1 MTALVAAGF
10 QDGTTGTRAHA
21 RTKTVCFRPFSL
33 IRLVRTLHKILFSNI
48 ALRGTPWGSLARYW
62 EQSYLTRRW
71 PPAGP
76 FKWVYGDSPA
86 DTTRASLS
94 EQPVDN
100 VKFYLWRKLVQGGEE
115 IWTALRDSLRG
126 NASEAVWAA
135 GLNTLRLVDYHDNQ
149 IVIGAPNQ
157 IQLLRV
163 QQRYLPFITEQAQL
177 LVGHEVHVSLTVSD
191 SDDNNT
197 SLTASAEEP
206 EAATPVATF
215 APSVDRP
222 ARLDPRMTFDSFV
235 PGSSNRLAFA
245 AAQSVAETPGR
256 AYNPLMIYGNSGL
269 GKTHLLHAIGN
280 YVQENYPGRK
290 VLYVSTETFLND
302 FIRAIQTR
310 TQLALHER
318 YRENDVLLIDD
329 IQFMETRGETFH
341 EEIFHTYNALHGEGK
356 QIVLTSDRSP
366 RDLAGLQERFRSRL
380 LQGLVT
386 EIDQPDLETRIAI
399 LRSKSEREGIA
410 LPNDVAEWIAHR
422 VRDNIRELEGSIT
435 MLRAFANLRQEPIS
449 LELAKAHLTN
459 LGQEQV
465 VLKPETILSVV
476 ADFYGLSVE
485 DVRGSKRLR
494 PLVHARHIA
503 MYLIRDMLNNYSYP
517 MIARIFDGRNH
528 TTVISGVEKIKEQI
542 TVNPEVLA
550 QVNQLKRRLQGEN
563 RD

>member
-1 MTALVAAGF
+1 VST
-10 QDGTTGTRAHA
+10 
-21 RTKTVCFRPFSL
+21 S
-33 IRLVRTLHKILFSNI
+33 
-48 ALRGTPWGSLARYW
+48 
-62 EQSYLTRRW
+62 
-71 PPAGP
+71 
-76 FKWVYGDSPA
+76 
-86 DTTRASLS
+86 
-94 EQPVDN
+94 
-100 VKFYLWRKLVQGGEE
+100 EE
-115 IWTALRDSLRG
+115 IWAEVRDSLQG
-126 NASEAVWAA
+126 NASASVWAA

-149 IVIGAPNQ
+149 LVIGAPNQ
-157 IQLLRV
+157 IQLKRV
-163 QQRYLPFITEQAQL
+163 QDRYLPFITEQARHVL
-177 LVGHEVHVSLTVSD
+177 GDNVRVSLTLSDTEVSAV
-191 SDDNNT
+191 SSVGDDDT
-197 SLTASAEEP
+197 DAPTP
-206 EAATPVATF
+206 AAPF
-215 APSVDRP
+215 AASVDRP

-399 LRSKSEREGIA
+399 LRSKSEREGIE

-422 VRDNIRELEGSIT
+422 VRDNIRELEGSVT
-435 MLRAFANLRQEPIS
+435 MLRAFANLRQEPIT
-449 LELAKAHLTN
+449 LDLAKAHLTN
-459 LGQEQV
+459 LGHEQV
-465 VLKPETILSVV
+465 VLKPETILAAV
-476 ADFYGLSVE
+476 AEFYGLTVD
-485 DVRGSKRLR
+485 DVRGAKRLR
-494 PLVHARHIA
+494 PLVRARHIA
-503 MYLIRDMLNNYSYP
+503 MYLIRDLLDNYSYP

-542 TVNPEVLA
+542 ATNAELLA
-550 QVNQLKRRLQGEN
+550 QINQLKRRLLGEGHE
-563 RD
+563 

>member
-1 MTALVAAGF
+1 MVTLPTDKAA
-10 QDGTTGTRAHA
+10 
-21 RTKTVCFRPFSL
+21 VCPDDL
-33 IRLVRTLHKILFSNI
+33 
-48 ALRGTPWGSLARYW
+48 
-62 EQSYLTRRW
+62 
-71 PPAGP
+71 
-76 FKWVYGDSPA
+76 
-86 DTTRASLS
+86 
-94 EQPVDN
+94 PVDK
-100 VKFYLWRKLVQGGEE
+100 VKFYLWRKTVQAGEE
-115 IWTALRDSLRG
+115 IWSALRDSLRG

-149 IVIGAPNQ
+149 IVISAPNQ

-163 QQRYLPFITEQAQL
+163 QQRYLPFITEQAKL
-177 LVGHEVHVSLTVSD
+177 LVGHEVQVSLTLSD
-191 SDDNNT
+191 ATKGGGLVD
-197 SLTASAEEP
+197 EP
-206 EAATPVATF
+206 ADEVEAATTSFV
-215 APSVDRP
+215 PSVDRP

-399 LRSKSEREGIA
+399 LRSKAEREGIA

-449 LELAKAHLTN
+449 LELAKTHLTN

-465 VLKPETILSVV
+465 ILKPETILSVV

-503 MYLIRDMLNNYSYP
+503 MYLIRDLLNNYSYP

-542 TVNPEVLA
+542 TLNPEVLA

>member
-1 MTALVAAGF
+1 
-10 QDGTTGTRAHA
+10 
-21 RTKTVCFRPFSL
+21 
-33 IRLVRTLHKILFSNI
+33 
-48 ALRGTPWGSLARYW
+48 
-62 EQSYLTRRW
+62 
-71 PPAGP
+71 
-76 FKWVYGDSPA
+76 
-86 DTTRASLS
+86 
-94 EQPVDN
+94 VDK
-100 VKFYLWRKLVQGGEE
+100 VGKDLWRKIVQNGEE
-115 IWTALRDSLRG
+115 IWSALRDSMRG
-126 NASEAVWAA
+126 NASEAVWSA
-135 GLNTLRLVDYHDNQ
+135 GLSTLRLVDYHDDQ
-149 IVIGAPNQ
+149 LVIGAPNQ
-157 IQLLRV
+157 IQLQRV
-163 QQRYLPFITEQAQL
+163 QQRYLPFITEQAQQ
-177 LVGHEVHVSLTVSD
+177 LVGSQVHVSLTLSEPRPPVPQEVSED
-191 SDDNNT
+191 VVPGAGT
-197 SLTASAEEP
+197 
-206 EAATPVATF
+206 VVF

-280 YVQENYPGRK
+280 YVHENYPGRR

-399 LRSKSEREGIA
+399 LRSKAEIEGID
-410 LPNDVAEWIAHR
+410 LPGDVAEWIAQR

-449 LELAKAHLTN
+449 LELAKNHLTN
-459 LGQEQV
+459 LGQEQII
-465 VLKPETILSVV
+465 LKPETILSVV
-476 ADFYGLSVE
+476 SEFYGLSVE
-485 DVRGSKRLR
+485 DVRGAKRLR
-494 PLVHARHIA
+494 PLVHARHVA
-503 MYLIRDMLNNYSYP
+503 MYLIRDLLNNYSYP

-528 TTVISGVEKIKEQI
+528 TTVISAVEKIKEQL
-542 TVNPEVLA
+542 TVNPEMLA
-550 QVNQLKRRLQGEN
+550 QINQLKRRLQGEN
-563 RD
+563 NRE

>member
-1 MTALVAAGF
+1 VS
-10 QDGTTGTRAHA
+10 R
-21 RTKTVCFRPFSL
+21 
-33 IRLVRTLHKILFSNI
+33 
-48 ALRGTPWGSLARYW
+48 
-62 EQSYLTRRW
+62 
-71 PPAGP
+71 
-76 FKWVYGDSPA
+76 
-86 DTTRASLS
+86 S
-94 EQPVDN
+94 EDMWIEV
-100 VKFYLWRKLVQGGEE
+100 
-115 IWTALRDSLRG
+115 RDSLRG
-126 NASEAVWAA
+126 NASEAVWSA
-135 GLNTLRLVDYHDNQ
+135 GLNTLRLVDYHDDQ
-149 IVIGAPNQ
+149 LVIGAPNQ
-157 IQLLRV
+157 IQLKRV
-163 QQRYLPFITEQAQL
+163 QDRYLPFITEQARHVL
-177 LVGHEVHVSLTVSD
+177 GENVRVSLTLSD
-191 SDDNNT
+191 TDVNAAGT
-197 SLTASAEEP
+197 PP
-206 EAATPVATF
+206 EADVDVDPVPASVPF
-215 APSVDRP
+215 AASVDRP

-399 LRSKSEREGIA
+399 LRSKSEREGIE
-410 LPNDVAEWIAHR
+410 LPNDVAEWIAQR
-422 VRDNIRELEGSIT
+422 VRDNIRELEGSVT

-449 LELAKAHLTN
+449 LDLAKAHLTN
-459 LGQEQV
+459 LGHEQV
-465 VLKPETILSVV
+465 ILKPETILSVV
-476 ADFYGLSVE
+476 ADFYGLTVE
-485 DVRGSKRLR
+485 DVRGAKRLR
-494 PLVHARHIA
+494 PLVRARHIA
-503 MYLIRDMLNNYSYP
+503 MYLIRDLLDNYSYP

-528 TTVISGVEKIKEQI
+528 TTVISGVEKIREQI
-542 TVNPEVLA
+542 ALNGELLA
-550 QVNQLKRRLQGEN
+550 QINQLKRRLLGDGHE
-563 RD
+563 

>member
-1 MTALVAAGF
+1 ME
-10 QDGTTGTRAHA
+10 
-21 RTKTVCFRPFSL
+21 S
-33 IRLVRTLHKILFSNI
+33 
-48 ALRGTPWGSLARYW
+48 
-62 EQSYLTRRW
+62 
-71 PPAGP
+71 
-76 FKWVYGDSPA
+76 
-86 DTTRASLS
+86 
-94 EQPVDN
+94 
-100 VKFYLWRKLVQGGEE
+100 GEE
-115 IWTALRDSLRG
+115 IWLALRDSLRG
-126 NASEAVWAA
+126 NASEAVWSA

-149 IVIGAPNQ
+149 LVIGAPNQ
-157 IQLLRV
+157 IQLLRI
-163 QQRYLPFITEQAQL
+163 QQRFLPFITEQAQQ
-177 LVGHEVHVSLTVSD
+177 LVGSQVTVSLTVSEPMGA
-191 SDDNNT
+191 
-197 SLTASAEEP
+197 ASTEERP
-206 EAATPVATF
+206 SEATDATPAPTIF
-215 APSVDRP
+215 LPSVDRP

-280 YVQENYPGRK
+280 YVQENYPGRR

-310 TQLALHER
+310 TQLALHDR

-399 LRSKSEREGIA
+399 LRSKAELEGID
-410 LPNDVAEWIAHR
+410 LPDDVAEWIAHR

-449 LELAKAHLTN
+449 LELARNHLTN
-459 LGQEQV
+459 LGQEQII
-465 VLKPETILSVV
+465 LKPETILSVV
-476 ADFYGLSVE
+476 SDFYGLSVE

-494 PLVHARHIA
+494 PLVHARHVA
-503 MYLIRDMLNNYSYP
+503 MYLIRDLLDNYSYP

-528 TTVISGVEKIKEQI
+528 TTVISGVEKIREQLAI
-542 TVNPEVLA
+542 NAELLA
-550 QVNQLKRRLQGEN
+550 QINQLKRRLQGDV

>member
-1 MTALVAAGF
+1 M
-10 QDGTTGTRAHA
+10 
-21 RTKTVCFRPFSL
+21 
-33 IRLVRTLHKILFSNI
+33 
-48 ALRGTPWGSLARYW
+48 
-62 EQSYLTRRW
+62 QS
-71 PPAGP
+71 
-76 FKWVYGDSPA
+76 S
-86 DTTRASLS
+86 
-94 EQPVDN
+94 
-100 VKFYLWRKLVQGGEE
+100 EE
-115 IWTALRDSLRG
+115 IWSALRDSLRG
-126 NASEAVWAA
+126 NASESVWSA
-135 GLNTLRLVDYHDNQ
+135 GLSTLRLVDYHDNQ
-149 IVIGAPNQ
+149 LVIGAPNQ
-157 IQLLRV
+157 IQLQRV
-163 QQRYLPFITEQAQL
+163 QQRYLPFITEQAQEL
-177 LVGHEVHVSLTVSD
+177 MGKQVRVSLTL
-191 SDDNNT
+191 SDDAVT
-197 SLTASAEEP
+197 TASEVVDEP
-206 EAATPVATF
+206 VNEPDTVSF
-215 APSVDRP
+215 VSSVDRP

-366 RDLAGLQERFRSRL
+366 RDLAGLQDRFRSRL

-399 LRSKSEREGIA
+399 LRSKAEREGIN
-410 LPNDVAEWIAHR
+410 LPSDVAEWIAQR

-465 VLKPETILSVV
+465 ILKPETILAVV
-476 ADFYGLSVE
+476 SEFYGLSVE
-485 DVRGSKRLR
+485 DVRGAKRLR
-494 PLVHARHIA
+494 PLVHARHVA
-503 MYLIRDMLNNYSYP
+503 MYLIRDLLTNYSYP

-528 TTVISGVEKIKEQI
+528 TTVISGVEKIREQI
-542 TVNPEVLA
+542 ALNAETLS
-550 QVNQLKRRLQGEN
+550 QINQLKRRLQGEN
-563 RD
+563 RE

>member
-1 MTALVAAGF
+1 
-10 QDGTTGTRAHA
+10 
-21 RTKTVCFRPFSL
+21 
-33 IRLVRTLHKILFSNI
+33 
-48 ALRGTPWGSLARYW
+48 
-62 EQSYLTRRW
+62 
-71 PPAGP
+71 
-76 FKWVYGDSPA
+76 
-86 DTTRASLS
+86 
-94 EQPVDN
+94 
-100 VKFYLWRKLVQGGEE
+100 
-115 IWTALRDSLRG
+115 
-126 NASEAVWAA
+126 
-135 GLNTLRLVDYHDNQ
+135 
-149 IVIGAPNQ
+149 
-157 IQLLRV
+157 
-163 QQRYLPFITEQAQL
+163 
-177 LVGHEVHVSLTVSD
+177 
-191 SDDNNT
+191 
-197 SLTASAEEP
+197 
-206 EAATPVATF
+206 
-215 APSVDRP
+215 
-222 ARLDPRMTFDSFV
+222 MTFDSFV

-310 TQLALHER
+310 TQLALHDR

-399 LRSKSEREGIA
+399 LRSKAEREGIE
-410 LPNDVAEWIAHR
+410 LPGDVAEWIAQR

-449 LELAKAHLTN
+449 LELAKNHLTN
-459 LGQEQV
+459 LGQEQII
-465 VLKPETILSVV
+465 LKPETILAVV
-476 ADFYGLSVE
+476 SDFYGLSVE

-494 PLVHARHIA
+494 PLVHARHVA
-503 MYLIRDMLNNYSYP
+503 MYLIRDLLDNYSYP

-528 TTVISGVEKIKEQI
+528 TTVISGVEKIKDQLA
-542 TVNPEVLA
+542 VNSELLA
-550 QVNQLKRRLQGEN
+550 QINQLKRRLQGDGRE
-563 RD
+563 

>member
-1 MTALVAAGF
+1 M
-10 QDGTTGTRAHA
+10 
-21 RTKTVCFRPFSL
+21 
-33 IRLVRTLHKILFSNI
+33 
-48 ALRGTPWGSLARYW
+48 
-62 EQSYLTRRW
+62 QS
-71 PPAGP
+71 
-76 FKWVYGDSPA
+76 S
-86 DTTRASLS
+86 
-94 EQPVDN
+94 
-100 VKFYLWRKLVQGGEE
+100 EE
-115 IWTALRDSLRG
+115 IWSALRDSLRG
-126 NASEAVWAA
+126 NASESVWSA
-135 GLNTLRLVDYHDNQ
+135 GLSTLRLVDYHDDQ
-149 IVIGAPNQ
+149 LIIGAPNQ
-157 IQLLRV
+157 IQLQRV
-163 QQRYLPFITEQAQL
+163 QQRYLPFITEQAKQL
-177 LVGHEVHVSLTVSD
+177 MGSNVQVSLTLSDATVTTVSEIV
-191 SDDNNT
+191 
-197 SLTASAEEP
+197 EEP
-206 EAATPVATF
+206 ALEIDAVSFVA
-215 APSVDRP
+215 SVDRP

-341 EEIFHTYNALHGEGK
+341 EEIFHTYNALHGDGK

-366 RDLAGLQERFRSRL
+366 RDLAGLQDRFRSRL

-399 LRSKSEREGIA
+399 LRSKAEREGID
-410 LPNDVAEWIAHR
+410 LPSDVAEWIAHR

-465 VLKPETILSVV
+465 ILKPETILAVV
-476 ADFYGLSVE
+476 SEFYGLSVE
-485 DVRGSKRLR
+485 DVRGAKRLR
-494 PLVHARHIA
+494 PLVHARHVA
-503 MYLIRDMLNNYSYP
+503 MYLIRDLLTNYSYP

-528 TTVISGVEKIKEQI
+528 TTVISGVEKIREQI
-542 TVNPEVLA
+542 ALNAETLS
-550 QVNQLKRRLQGEN
+550 QINQLKRRLQGEN
-563 RD
+563 RE

>member
-1 MTALVAAGF
+1 M
-10 QDGTTGTRAHA
+10 
-21 RTKTVCFRPFSL
+21 
-33 IRLVRTLHKILFSNI
+33 
-48 ALRGTPWGSLARYW
+48 
-62 EQSYLTRRW
+62 QS
-71 PPAGP
+71 
-76 FKWVYGDSPA
+76 
-86 DTTRASLS
+86 
-94 EQPVDN
+94 
-100 VKFYLWRKLVQGGEE
+100 GEE
-115 IWTALRDSLRG
+115 IWLALRDSLRG
-126 NASEAVWAA
+126 NASESVWSA
-135 GLNTLRLVDYHDNQ
+135 GLSTLRLVDYHDNQ
-149 IVIGAPNQ
+149 LVIGAPNQ
-157 IQLLRV
+157 IQLQRV
-163 QQRYLPFITEQAQL
+163 QQRYLPFITEQARELIGPQ
-177 LVGHEVHVSLTVSD
+177 VEVSLTLSD
-191 SDDNNT
+191 T
-197 SLTASAEEP
+197 KVTTVQEVVEEP
-206 EAATPVATF
+206 ISEPDSISFV
-215 APSVDRP
+215 PSVDRP

-341 EEIFHTYNALHGEGK
+341 EEIFHTYNALHGDGK

-366 RDLAGLQERFRSRL
+366 RDLAGLQDRFRSRL

-399 LRSKSEREGIA
+399 LRSKAEREGID
-410 LPNDVAEWIAHR
+410 LPSDVAEWIAHR

-465 VLKPETILSVV
+465 ILKPETILAVV
-476 ADFYGLSVE
+476 SEFYGLSVE
-485 DVRGSKRLR
+485 DVRGAKRLR
-494 PLVHARHIA
+494 PLVHARHVA
-503 MYLIRDMLNNYSYP
+503 MYLIRDLLTNYSYP

-528 TTVISGVEKIKEQI
+528 TTVISGVEKIREQI
-542 TVNPEVLA
+542 ALNAETLS
-550 QVNQLKRRLQGEN
+550 QINQLKRRLQGEN
-563 RD
+563 RE

>member
-1 MTALVAAGF
+1 
-10 QDGTTGTRAHA
+10 
-21 RTKTVCFRPFSL
+21 
-33 IRLVRTLHKILFSNI
+33 
-48 ALRGTPWGSLARYW
+48 
-62 EQSYLTRRW
+62 
-71 PPAGP
+71 
-76 FKWVYGDSPA
+76 
-86 DTTRASLS
+86 
-94 EQPVDN
+94 VDN
-100 VKFYLWRKLVQGGEE
+100 VKFDLWRKTVQAGEE
-115 IWTALRDSLRG
+115 IWSALRDSLRG

-149 IVIGAPNQ
+149 IVISAPNQ

-163 QQRYLPFITEQAQL
+163 QQRYLPFITEQAKL
-177 LVGHEVHVSLTVSD
+177 LVGHEVQVSLTLSD
-191 SDDNNT
+191 ATKGGGLVD
-197 SLTASAEEP
+197 EP
-206 EAATPVATF
+206 ADEVEAATTSFV
-215 APSVDRP
+215 PSVDRP

-318 YRENDVLLIDD
+318 YRENDVLLID
-329 IQFMETRGETFH
+329 
-341 EEIFHTYNALHGEGK
+341 EIFHTYNALHGEGK

-399 LRSKSEREGIA
+399 LRSKAEREGIA

-449 LELAKAHLTN
+449 LELAKTHLTN

-465 VLKPETILSVV
+465 ILKPETILSVV

-503 MYLIRDMLNNYSYP
+503 MYLIRDLLNNYSYP

-542 TVNPEVLA
+542 TLNPEVLA

>member
-1 MTALVAAGF
+1 M
-10 QDGTTGTRAHA
+10 
-21 RTKTVCFRPFSL
+21 
-33 IRLVRTLHKILFSNI
+33 
-48 ALRGTPWGSLARYW
+48 
-62 EQSYLTRRW
+62 QS
-71 PPAGP
+71 
-76 FKWVYGDSPA
+76 
-86 DTTRASLS
+86 
-94 EQPVDN
+94 
-100 VKFYLWRKLVQGGEE
+100 GEE
-115 IWTALRDSLRG
+115 IWSALQDSLRG

-149 IVIGAPNQ
+149 LVIGAPNQ
-157 IQLLRV
+157 IQLLRI
-163 QQRYLPFITEQAQL
+163 QQRFLPFITEQAQQ
-177 LVGHEVHVSLTVSD
+177 LVGAEVMVSLTVSQPSENPD
-191 SDDNNT
+191 RPALDEVS
-197 SLTASAEEP
+197 E
-206 EAATPVATF
+206 TPVPVANF
-215 APSVDRP
+215 SPSVDRP

-310 TQLALHER
+310 TQLALHDR

-366 RDLAGLQERFRSRL
+366 RDLAGLQDRFRSRL

-399 LRSKSEREGIA
+399 LRSKAEREGIE
-410 LPNDVAEWIAHR
+410 LPGDVAEWIAQR

-449 LELAKAHLTN
+449 LELAKNHLTN
-459 LGQEQV
+459 LGQEQII
-465 VLKPETILSVV
+465 LKPETILAVV
-476 ADFYGLSVE
+476 SDFYGLSVE

-494 PLVHARHIA
+494 PLVHARHVA
-503 MYLIRDMLNNYSYP
+503 MYLIRDLLDNYSYP

-528 TTVISGVEKIKEQI
+528 TTVISGVEKIKDQLA
-542 TVNPEVLA
+542 VNSELLA
-550 QVNQLKRRLQGEN
+550 QINQLKRRLQGDGRE
-563 RD
+563 

>member
-1 MTALVAAGF
+1 M
-10 QDGTTGTRAHA
+10 
-21 RTKTVCFRPFSL
+21 
-33 IRLVRTLHKILFSNI
+33 
-48 ALRGTPWGSLARYW
+48 
-62 EQSYLTRRW
+62 QS
-71 PPAGP
+71 
-76 FKWVYGDSPA
+76 
-86 DTTRASLS
+86 
-94 EQPVDN
+94 
-100 VKFYLWRKLVQGGEE
+100 GEE
-115 IWTALRDSLRG
+115 IWSALQDSLRG
-126 NASEAVWAA
+126 NASESVWSA
-135 GLNTLRLVDYHDNQ
+135 GLSTLRLVDYHDNQ
-149 IVIGAPNQ
+149 LVIGAPNQ
-157 IQLLRV
+157 IQLQRV
-163 QQRYLPFITEQAQL
+163 QQRYLPFITEQARQL
-177 LVGHEVHVSLTVSD
+177 IGAQVQVSLTLSD
-191 SDDNNT
+191 ETVRPTNHVGDERVTEFDAT
-197 SLTASAEEP
+197 SF
-206 EAATPVATF
+206 V
-215 APSVDRP
+215 PSVDRP

-341 EEIFHTYNALHGEGK
+341 EEIFHTYNALHGDGK

-366 RDLAGLQERFRSRL
+366 RDLAGLQDRFRSRL

-399 LRSKSEREGIA
+399 LRSKAEREGID
-410 LPNDVAEWIAHR
+410 LPSDVAEWIAQR

-465 VLKPETILSVV
+465 ILKPETILAVV
-476 ADFYGLSVE
+476 SEFYGLSVE
-485 DVRGSKRLR
+485 DVRGAKRLR
-494 PLVHARHIA
+494 PLVHARHVA
-503 MYLIRDMLNNYSYP
+503 MYLIRDLLTNYSYP

-528 TTVISGVEKIKEQI
+528 TTVISGVEKIREQI
-542 TVNPEVLA
+542 ALNAETLS
-550 QVNQLKRRLQGEN
+550 QINQLKRRLQGET
-563 RD
+563 RE

>member
-1 MTALVAAGF
+1 MANGDDVW
-10 QDGTTGTRAHA
+10 
-21 RTKTVCFRPFSL
+21 S
-33 IRLVRTLHKILFSNI
+33 
-48 ALRGTPWGSLARYW
+48 ALR
-62 EQSYLTRRW
+62 E
-71 PPAGP
+71 
-76 FKWVYGDSPA
+76 
-86 DTTRASLS
+86 
-94 EQPVDN
+94 
-100 VKFYLWRKLVQGGEE
+100 
-115 IWTALRDSLRG
+115 SLRG

-135 GLNTLRLVDYHDNQ
+135 GLNTLCLVDYHDNEL
-149 IVIGAPNQ
+149 VIGAPNQ
-157 IQLLRV
+157 IQLQRV
-163 QQRYLPFITEQAQL
+163 QQRYLPLIIEQARQI
-177 LVGHEVHVSLTVSD
+177 VGEDVRVSLTISD
-191 SDDNNT
+191 QPVTNVVTVAAPESIT
-197 SLTASAEEP
+197 VASPSAS
-206 EAATPVATF
+206 F

-280 YVQENYPGRK
+280 YVHENYPGRK

-366 RDLAGLQERFRSRL
+366 RDLAGIQERFRSRL

-399 LRSKSEREGIA
+399 LHSKAEGEGVE
-410 LPNDVAEWIAHR
+410 LPRDVAEWVAHR
-422 VRDNIRELEGSIT
+422 VRDNIRELEGSVT
-435 MLRAFANLRQEPIS
+435 MLRAFANLRQEPIT
-449 LELAKAHLTN
+449 LDLAKSHLTN
-459 LGQEQV
+459 LGHEQV
-465 VLKPETILSVV
+465 TLKPETILDAVS
-476 ADFYGLSVE
+476 DYYGLSVA
-485 DVRGSKRLR
+485 DIRGSKRLR
-494 PLVHARHIA
+494 PLVHARHVA
-503 MYLIRDMLNNYSYP
+503 MYLIRELLNNYSYP

-528 TTVISGVEKIKEQI
+528 TTVISGVEKIKEQLPL
-542 TVNPEVLA
+542 NGDLLA
-550 QVNQLKRRLQGEN
+550 EINHLKRRLQGEGFE
-563 RD
+563 

>member
-1 MTALVAAGF
+1 M
-10 QDGTTGTRAHA
+10 
-21 RTKTVCFRPFSL
+21 
-33 IRLVRTLHKILFSNI
+33 
-48 ALRGTPWGSLARYW
+48 
-62 EQSYLTRRW
+62 
-71 PPAGP
+71 
-76 FKWVYGDSPA
+76 
-86 DTTRASLS
+86 TRASLS

-135 GLNTLRLVDYHDNQ
+135 GLNTLRLVDYHDDQ

-177 LVGHEVHVSLTVSD
+177 LVGHDVHVSLTVTDS
-191 SDDNNT
+191 SDDN
-197 SLTASAEEP
+197 SALGGGGVDEP
-206 EAATPVATF
+206 EVSVVAPTF
-215 APSVDRP
+215 AASVDRP

-459 LGQEQV
+459 LGSRTGRPQARDH
-465 VLKPETILSVV
+465 T
-476 ADFYGLSVE
+476 FGRRGLLWSLGRRRTRVE
-485 DVRGSKRLR
+485 ASSTVGARSSHRDVSH
-494 PLVHARHIA
+494 P
-503 MYLIRDMLNNYSYP
+503 
-517 MIARIFDGRNH
+517 
-528 TTVISGVEKIKEQI
+528 
-542 TVNPEVLA
+542 
-550 QVNQLKRRLQGEN
+550 
-563 RD
+563 

>member
-1 MTALVAAGF
+1 VLLPEV
-10 QDGTTGTRAHA
+10 TTTICRQ
-21 RTKTVCFRPFSL
+21 VWL
-33 IRLVRTLHKILFSNI
+33 
-48 ALRGTPWGSLARYW
+48 
-62 EQSYLTRRW
+62 
-71 PPAGP
+71 
-76 FKWVYGDSPA
+76 
-86 DTTRASLS
+86 
-94 EQPVDN
+94 VDN
-100 VKFYLWRKLVQGGEE
+100 VSVDLWRTIVPSGEE
-115 IWTALRDSLRG
+115 IWSALRDSLRG
-126 NASEAVWAA
+126 NASDAVWSA
-135 GLNTLRLVDYHDNQ
+135 GLNTLRLVDYHDDQ
-149 IVIGAPNQ
+149 LVIGAPNQ

-163 QQRYLPFITEQAQL
+163 QQRYLPFITEQAQQ
-177 LVGHEVHVSLTVSD
+177 LVGSEVHVSLTLSD
-191 SDDNNT
+191 ATVKSPIDDDESVAVEPPPVV
-197 SLTASAEEP
+197 SLTASI
-206 EAATPVATF
+206 
-215 APSVDRP
+215 DRP

-399 LRSKSEREGIA
+399 LRSKSEGEGIE
-410 LPNDVAEWIAHR
+410 LPDDVAEWIAHR

-449 LELAKAHLTN
+449 LELARTHLTN

-465 VLKPETILSVV
+465 ILKPETILSVV
-476 ADFYGLSVE
+476 SEFYGLSVE
-485 DVRGSKRLR
+485 DVRGAKRLR
-494 PLVHARHIA
+494 PLVRARHVA
-503 MYLIRDMLNNYSYP
+503 MYLIRDLLDNYSYP
-517 MIARIFDGRNH
+517 MIARIFDDRNH

-542 TVNPEVLA
+542 AVNGEMLA
-550 QVNQLKRRLQGEN
+550 QINQLKRRLQGEN
-563 RD
+563 HD

>member
-1 MTALVAAGF
+1 M
-10 QDGTTGTRAHA
+10 
-21 RTKTVCFRPFSL
+21 RT
-33 IRLVRTLHKILFSNI
+33 
-48 ALRGTPWGSLARYW
+48 
-62 EQSYLTRRW
+62 
-71 PPAGP
+71 
-76 FKWVYGDSPA
+76 
-86 DTTRASLS
+86 
-94 EQPVDN
+94 
-100 VKFYLWRKLVQGGEE
+100 GEE
-115 IWTALRDSLRG
+115 RWAQLRDSLRS
-126 NASEAVWAA
+126 NASDAVWQA
-135 GLNTLRLVDYHDNQ
+135 GLNKLSLVDYRENEF
-149 IVIGAPNQ
+149 VIGAPNQ

-163 QQRYLPFITEQAQL
+163 QQRYLPFITEEAQRIN
-177 LVGHEVHVSLTVSD
+177 GPATQVSLVISD
-191 SDDNNT
+191 VDTDH
-197 SLTASAEEP
+197 LQEVREEAPAP
-206 EAATPVATF
+206 EPVATLSF
-215 APSVDRP
+215 SPSVDRP

-256 AYNPLMIYGNSGL
+256 TYNPLMIYGSSGL

-318 YRENDVLLIDD
+318 YREVDVLLIDD

-366 RDLAGLQERFRSRL
+366 RDLAGLQDRFRSRL

-399 LRSKSEREGIA
+399 LRSKAEGEGIE
-410 LPNDVAEWIAHR
+410 LPNEVAEWIAQR

-449 LELAKAHLTN
+449 LELAKNHLTN
-459 LGQEQV
+459 LGAEQII
-465 VLKPETILSVV
+465 LKPETILSAV
-476 ADFYGLSVE
+476 ADFYGLGVE
-485 DVRGSKRLR
+485 DIRGSKRLR
-494 PLVHARHIA
+494 PLVHARHVA
-503 MYLIRDMLNNYSYP
+503 MYLIRDLLNNYSYP

-528 TTVISGVEKIKEQI
+528 TTVISGVEKIKEQLALN
-542 TVNPEVLA
+542 TEVLA
-550 QVNQLKRRLQGEN
+550 EVNQLKRRLQGED
-563 RD
+563 R

>member
-1 MTALVAAGF
+1 M
-10 QDGTTGTRAHA
+10 
-21 RTKTVCFRPFSL
+21 
-33 IRLVRTLHKILFSNI
+33 
-48 ALRGTPWGSLARYW
+48 
-62 EQSYLTRRW
+62 
-71 PPAGP
+71 
-76 FKWVYGDSPA
+76 
-86 DTTRASLS
+86 
-94 EQPVDN
+94 DN
-100 VKFYLWRKLVQGGEE
+100 VGSGLWGKIVQSGEE

-126 NASEAVWAA
+126 NASDAVWAA

-149 IVIGAPNQ
+149 LVIGAPNQ
-157 IQLLRV
+157 IQLLRI
-163 QQRYLPFITEQAQL
+163 QQRFLPFITEQAQQ
-177 LVGHEVHVSLTVSD
+177 LVGSDVTVSLTVSE
-191 SDDNNT
+191 
-197 SLTASAEEP
+197 SANEVGSAVDEP
-206 EAATPVATF
+206 SVSAPVATF

-310 TQLALHER
+310 TQLALHDR

-399 LRSKSEREGIA
+399 LRSKAEREGIE
-410 LPNDVAEWIAHR
+410 LPGDVAEWIAQR

-449 LELAKAHLTN
+449 LELAKNHLTN
-459 LGQEQV
+459 LGQEQII
-465 VLKPETILSVV
+465 LKPETILAVV
-476 ADFYGLSVE
+476 SDFYGLSVE

-494 PLVHARHIA
+494 PLVHARHVA
-503 MYLIRDMLNNYSYP
+503 MYLIRDLLDNYSYP

-528 TTVISGVEKIKEQI
+528 TTVISGVEKIKDQLA
-542 TVNPEVLA
+542 VNSELLA
-550 QVNQLKRRLQGEN
+550 QINQLKRRLQGDGRE
-563 RD
+563 

>member
-1 MTALVAAGF
+1 M
-10 QDGTTGTRAHA
+10 
-21 RTKTVCFRPFSL
+21 
-33 IRLVRTLHKILFSNI
+33 
-48 ALRGTPWGSLARYW
+48 
-62 EQSYLTRRW
+62 QS
-71 PPAGP
+71 
-76 FKWVYGDSPA
+76 
-86 DTTRASLS
+86 
-94 EQPVDN
+94 
-100 VKFYLWRKLVQGGEE
+100 GEE
-115 IWTALRDSLRG
+115 IWSVLRESLRG
-126 NASEAVWAA
+126 NASDAVWSA
-135 GLNTLRLVDYHDNQ
+135 GLNTLRLVDYHDDTL
-149 IVIGAPNQ
+149 VIGAPNQ

-177 LVGHEVHVSLTVSD
+177 LVGPNVQIALTITEQTNDQNPAPTVE
-191 SDDNNT
+191 N
-197 SLTASAEEP
+197 EP
-206 EAATPVATF
+206 LATPEPQFVA
-215 APSVDRP
+215 SVDRP

-399 LRSKSEREGIA
+399 LRSKAEREGID
-410 LPNDVAEWIAHR
+410 LPNDVAEWIANR

-449 LELAKAHLTN
+449 IELAKTHLTN
-459 LGQEQV
+459 LGHEQV
-465 VLKPETILSVV
+465 VLKPETILLVV

-485 DVRGSKRLR
+485 DIRGSKRLR
-494 PLVHARHIA
+494 PLVHARHVA
-503 MYLIRDMLNNYSYP
+503 MYLIRDLLNNYSYP

-528 TTVISGVEKIKEQI
+528 TTVISGVEKVKEQI
-542 TVNPEVLA
+542 THNPDMLA
-550 QVNQLKRRLQGEN
+550 QVNQLKRRLQGDN

>member
-1 MTALVAAGF
+1 
-10 QDGTTGTRAHA
+10 
-21 RTKTVCFRPFSL
+21 
-33 IRLVRTLHKILFSNI
+33 
-48 ALRGTPWGSLARYW
+48 
-62 EQSYLTRRW
+62 
-71 PPAGP
+71 
-76 FKWVYGDSPA
+76 
-86 DTTRASLS
+86 
-94 EQPVDN
+94 
-100 VKFYLWRKLVQGGEE
+100 VQGGEE

-177 LVGHEVHVSLTVSD
+177 LVGHDVQVSLTVTD
-191 SDDNNT
+191 SSEESNALGGGGGTVDEADVNVPA
-197 SLTASAEEP
+197 TAF
-206 EAATPVATF
+206 AT
-215 APSVDRP
+215 SVDRP

-485 DVRGSKRLR
+485 EVRGSKRLR

-550 QVNQLKRRLQGEN
+550 QVNQLKRRLQGES
-563 RD
+563 RE

>member
-1 MTALVAAGF
+1 MGF
-10 QDGTTGTRAHA
+10 RPLTLIWLIGTLHRFLISNTGFTSNYIPQGATRALGNNLIPPRLA
-21 RTKTVCFRPFSL
+21 PERDVLFRCMVTF
-33 IRLVRTLHKILFSNI
+33 
-48 ALRGTPWGSLARYW
+48 
-62 EQSYLTRRW
+62 
-71 PPAGP
+71 PAGKEVEIP
-76 FKWVYGDSPA
+76 TD
-86 DTTRASLS
+86 L
-94 EQPVDN
+94 PVDN
-100 VKFYLWRKLVQGGEE
+100 VEVDLWRKIVQSGED
-115 IWTALRDSLRG
+115 IWSALRDSLQS

-135 GLNTLRLVDYHDNQ
+135 GLSTLRLVDYHDDE

-163 QQRYLPFITEQAQL
+163 QQRYLPFITEQATRL
-177 LVGHEVHVSLTVSD
+177 IGHDVVVSLMVSNEN
-191 SDDNNT
+191 DDR
-197 SLTASAEEP
+197 ASREP
-206 EAATPVATF
+206 EPIIVPEPATSTF
-215 APSVDRP
+215 IASVDRP

-245 AAQSVAETPGR
+245 AAQSVAEIPGR

-386 EIDQPDLETRIAI
+386 EINQPDLETRIAI
-399 LRSKSEREGIA
+399 LRSKSEREGIS

-422 VRDNIRELEGSIT
+422 VRDNIRELEGSVT

-449 LELAKAHLTN
+449 LELAKTHLTN
-459 LGQEQV
+459 LGQDQV
-465 VLKPETILSVV
+465 VLRPETILSVV
-476 ADFYGLSVE
+476 ADFYGLSVD

-494 PLVHARHIA
+494 PLVRARHVA
-503 MYLIRDMLNNYSYP
+503 MYLIRDLLNNYSYP

-528 TTVISGVEKIKEQI
+528 TTVISGVEKIKDQLAS
-542 TVNPEVLA
+542 NPELLA
-550 QVNQLKRRLQGEN
+550 QINQLKRRLQGEN
-563 RD
+563 

>member
-1 MTALVAAGF
+1 M
-10 QDGTTGTRAHA
+10 
-21 RTKTVCFRPFSL
+21 
-33 IRLVRTLHKILFSNI
+33 
-48 ALRGTPWGSLARYW
+48 
-62 EQSYLTRRW
+62 QS
-71 PPAGP
+71 
-76 FKWVYGDSPA
+76 
-86 DTTRASLS
+86 
-94 EQPVDN
+94 
-100 VKFYLWRKLVQGGEE
+100 GEE
-115 IWTALRDSLRG
+115 IWSILRESLRG
-126 NASEAVWAA
+126 STSDAVWSA
-135 GLNTLRLVDYHDNQ
+135 GLNTLRLVDYRENTLT
-149 IVIGAPNQ
+149 IGAPNQ

-177 LVGHEVHVSLTVSD
+177 LVGPEVLVALTIAEQNSDAAGESAVEHEP
-191 SDDNNT
+191 T
-197 SLTASAEEP
+197 SSVEP
-206 EAATPVATF
+206 QF
-215 APSVDRP
+215 SPSVDRP

-280 YVQENYPGRK
+280 YVQANYPGRK

-399 LRSKSEREGIA
+399 LRSKAEREGID
-410 LPNDVAEWIAHR
+410 LPNDVAEWIANR

-449 LELAKAHLTN
+449 LDLAKTHLTN
-459 LGQEQV
+459 LGHEQV
-465 VLKPETILSVV
+465 VLKPETILLVV

-485 DVRGSKRLR
+485 DIRGSKRLR
-494 PLVHARHIA
+494 PLVHARHVA
-503 MYLIRDMLNNYSYP
+503 MYLIRDLLNNYSYP

-528 TTVISGVEKIKEQI
+528 TTVISGVEKVKEQI
-542 TVNPEVLA
+542 THDPDMLA
-550 QVNQLKRRLQGEN
+550 QVNQLKRRLQGDS

>member
-1 MTALVAAGF
+1 MLCASRYPLGVAGAP
-10 QDGTTGTRAHA
+10 QRAMLPHQLNGPGGA
-21 RTKTVCFRPFSL
+21 RQIGVGWLTLPREQTVF
-33 IRLVRTLHKILFSNI
+33 VRKLL
-48 ALRGTPWGSLARYW
+48 
-62 EQSYLTRRW
+62 
-71 PPAGP
+71 
-76 FKWVYGDSPA
+76 
-86 DTTRASLS
+86 
-94 EQPVDN
+94 VDN
-100 VKFYLWRKLVQGGEE
+100 VRCELWGKIVQSGEE

-126 NASEAVWAA
+126 NASDAVWAA
-135 GLNTLRLVDYHDNQ
+135 GLSTLRLVDYHDNVL
-149 IVIGAPNQ
+149 VIGAPNQ

-163 QQRYLPFITEQAQL
+163 QQRYLPFITEQAQK
-177 LVGHEVHVSLTVSD
+177 LVGSPVQISLTV
-191 SDDNNT
+191 T
-197 SLTASAEEP
+197 EASN
-206 EAATPVATF
+206 ATNLKEPVAETVEPPTPLVTY
-215 APSVDRP
+215 ASSVDQP

-235 PGSSNRLAFA
+235 PGPSNRLAFA

-280 YVQENYPGRK
+280 YVQENYRGRK

-310 TQLALHER
+310 TQLSLHER

-366 RDLAGLQERFRSRL
+366 RDLAGLQDRFRSRL

-410 LPNDVAEWIAHR
+410 LPDEVAEWIAQR

-435 MLRAFANLRQEPIS
+435 MLRAFANLRQEPIT

-494 PLVHARHIA
+494 PLVHARHVA
-503 MYLIRDMLNNYSYP
+503 MYLIRDLLNNYSYP

-528 TTVISGVEKIKEQI
+528 TTVISGVEKIKEQL
-542 TVNPEVLA
+542 TSNPEMLS
-550 QVNQLKRRLQGEN
+550 QINQLKRRLQGEN
-563 RD
+563 

>member
-1 MTALVAAGF
+1 MRSSE
-10 QDGTTGTRAHA
+10 DIW
-21 RTKTVCFRPFSL
+21 SE
-33 IRLVRTLHKILFSNI
+33 VR
-48 ALRGTPWGSLARYW
+48 
-62 EQSYLTRRW
+62 E
-71 PPAGP
+71 
-76 FKWVYGDSPA
+76 
-86 DTTRASLS
+86 
-94 EQPVDN
+94 
-100 VKFYLWRKLVQGGEE
+100 
-115 IWTALRDSLRG
+115 SLRG
-126 NASEAVWAA
+126 NASESVWSA
-135 GLNTLRLVDYHDNQ
+135 GLNTLRLVDYHDDQ
-149 IVIGAPNQ
+149 LVIGAPNA
-157 IQLLRV
+157 IQLQRV
-163 QQRYLPFITEQAQL
+163 QQRYLPFITEQARSVL
-177 LVGHEVHVSLTVSD
+177 GENVRVSLTLSD
-191 SDDNNT
+191 ADVT
-197 SLTASAEEP
+197 S
-206 EAATPVATF
+206 
-215 APSVDRP
+215 APSADDDAREAVEPTPSFAAVDRP

-399 LRSKSEREGIA
+399 LRSKSEREGIE
-410 LPNDVAEWIAHR
+410 LPNDVAEWIAQR
-422 VRDNIRELEGSIT
+422 VRDNIRELEGSVT

-459 LGQEQV
+459 LGHDQV

-476 ADFYGLSVE
+476 AEFYGLTVE
-485 DVRGSKRLR
+485 DVRGAKRLR
-494 PLVHARHIA
+494 PLVRARHIA
-503 MYLIRDMLNNYSYP
+503 MYLIRDLLDNYSYP

-528 TTVISGVEKIKEQI
+528 TTVISGVEKIKEQMAS
-542 TVNPEVLA
+542 NGELLA
-550 QVNQLKRRLQGEN
+550 QINQLKRQLLGEGHE
-563 RD
+563 

>member
-1 MTALVAAGF
+1 MQA
-10 QDGTTGTRAHA
+10 
-21 RTKTVCFRPFSL
+21 
-33 IRLVRTLHKILFSNI
+33 
-48 ALRGTPWGSLARYW
+48 
-62 EQSYLTRRW
+62 
-71 PPAGP
+71 
-76 FKWVYGDSPA
+76 
-86 DTTRASLS
+86 
-94 EQPVDN
+94 
-100 VKFYLWRKLVQGGEE
+100 GEE
-115 IWTALRDSLRG
+115 IWSALRDSLRG

-135 GLNTLRLVDYHDNQ
+135 GLNTLRLVDYHDDQ

-163 QQRYLPFITEQAQL
+163 QQRYLPYITEQAQR
-177 LVGHEVHVSLTVSD
+177 LVGHDVHVSLTLSD
-191 SDDNNT
+191 ATPGGEPSEEIVAE
-197 SLTASAEEP
+197 SEVAPPVQFVASA
-206 EAATPVATF
+206 
-215 APSVDRP
+215 DRP

-366 RDLAGLQERFRSRL
+366 RDLAGLQDRFRSRL

-399 LRSKSEREGIA
+399 LRSKAEREGIA

-449 LELAKAHLTN
+449 LELAKTHLTN
-459 LGQEQV
+459 LGQEQI

-503 MYLIRDMLNNYSYP
+503 MYLIRDLLDNYSYP

-542 TVNPEVLA
+542 TLNPEVLA

-563 RD
+563 RE

>member
-1 MTALVAAGF
+1 MKA
-10 QDGTTGTRAHA
+10 
-21 RTKTVCFRPFSL
+21 
-33 IRLVRTLHKILFSNI
+33 
-48 ALRGTPWGSLARYW
+48 
-62 EQSYLTRRW
+62 
-71 PPAGP
+71 
-76 FKWVYGDSPA
+76 
-86 DTTRASLS
+86 
-94 EQPVDN
+94 
-100 VKFYLWRKLVQGGEE
+100 GEE
-115 IWTALRDSLRG
+115 IWSALRDSLRG

-135 GLNTLRLVDYHDNQ
+135 GLNTLRLVDYHDDQ

-157 IQLLRV
+157 IQLMRV

-177 LVGHEVHVSLTVSD
+177 LVGHDVHVSLTLSD
-191 SDDNNT
+191 TTHGGEPSEEIV
-197 SLTASAEEP
+197 AESE
-206 EAATPVATF
+206 V
-215 APSVDRP
+215 APSAQFVTSADRP

-366 RDLAGLQERFRSRL
+366 RDLAGLQDRFRSRL

-399 LRSKSEREGIA
+399 LRSKAEREGIA

-449 LELAKAHLTN
+449 LELAKTHLTN
-459 LGQEQV
+459 LGQEQI
-465 VLKPETILSVV
+465 VLKPETILTVV

-503 MYLIRDMLNNYSYP
+503 MYLIRDLLNNYSYP

-542 TVNPEVLA
+542 TLNPEVLA
-550 QVNQLKRRLQGEN
+550 QVNQLKRRLQGES